1 MQQEPESR
9 WIRLLTSRQVFATGD
24 SASLPLWVLLMV
36 MAALVF
42 GIVARL
48 VWLEDME
55 WKADE
60 IYSFETGLEINQ
72 TGQWPATGMGSSVGL
87 PNPGLSVWAFAPVV
101 AIDPRPTSVCRQ
113 VMV

>member
-1 MQQEPESR
+1 VNQAPR
-9 WIRLLTSRQVFATGD
+9 D
-24 SASLPLWVLLMV
+24 SASLPLWVLMTV

-60 IYSFETGLEINQ
+60 IYSVETCVEINRE
-72 TGQWPATGMGSSVGL
+72 PRLERVGVRSA
-87 PNPGLSVWAFAPVV
+87 GGH
-101 AIDPRPTSVCRQ
+101 
-113 VMV
+113 